1 MGLVNLA
8 KIISQELYERAVKVI
23 PGGVTRPLR
32 YFAPYPFYAEE
43 AQGSKLVDFEG
54 NTYSDF
60 WMGHGA
66 LVLGHMHPAI
76 VEATKKQLELGL
88 EFAMSGR

>member
-1 MGLVNLA
+1 
-8 KIISQELYERAVKVI
+8 
-23 PGGVTRPLR
+23 
-32 YFAPYPFYAEE
+32 
-43 AQGSKLVDFEG
+43 VDFEG